1 MTNSK
6 TLFGELVASVTVQI
20 TDAEIK
26 SIIYRLLEKELAIS
40 RADIAAEK
48 AVSLDD
54 DRRQQLHRM
63 IKRVNAE
70 EPVQYILGE
79 SEFYGR
85 TFKVNRH
92 VLIPRPET
100 EELVRTALQLAR
112 HLASPQ
118 IVDIGTG
125 SGCIATTLSLERRDA
140 RVAGTDV
147 STEALAVAIEN
158 AAMLKASVTFTLTD
172 ILTNEFPFR
181 EVDMIISNP
190 PYVTPGEAVAMYK
203 NVLDYEPHLALF
215 TPSEDPLAFYRAILR
230 HAQHAARPGGTVIVE
245 INEQYGREVA
255 DLFRAHRFTGLEILT
270 DIFGKNRIV
279 HGVLSV

>member
-20 TDAEIK
+20 ADAEIK
-26 SIIYRLLEKELAIS
+26 AIIYLLLEKVLAIS

-48 AVSLDD
+48 AVLLDN

-63 IKRVNAE
+63 IKQVNAE
-70 EPVQYILGE
+70 EPVQYILEE

-85 TFKVNRH
+85 TFRVNRH

-100 EELVRTALQLAR
+100 EELVRIALQSIGDM
-112 HLASPQ
+112 ASPQ

-125 SGCIATTLSLERRDA
+125 SGCIATTLALERRDA
-140 RVAGTDV
+140 RVTGTDV
-147 STEALAVAIEN
+147 SVEALSVAKEN
-158 AAMLKASVTFTLTD
+158 AAALMASVTFTLTD

-181 EVDMIISNP
+181 EVDMIVSNP
-190 PYVTPGEAVAMYK
+190 PYVTHPEAVAMNR

-215 TPSEDPLAFYRAILR
+215 APPEDPLAFYKAILR
-230 HAQHAARPGGTVIVE
+230 HAQHAVRPGGIVIVE
-245 INEQYGREVA
+245 INEQYGNDVA
-255 DLFRAHRFTGLEILT
+255 GLFRVHRFAGVEILT
-270 DIFGKNRIV
+270 DSYGKNRIV
-279 HGVLSV
+279 QGVLLI

>member
-6 TLFGELVASVTVQI
+6 TLFGELVALVTVQT
-20 TDAEIK
+20 TDAETE
-26 SIIYRLLEKELAIS
+26 SIIYRLLEKVLAIS

-48 AVSLDD
+48 SVLLDD
-54 DRRQQLHRM
+54 ERRQQLHRM
-63 IKRVNAE
+63 IRRVNAE

-100 EELVRTALQLAR
+100 EELVRAALQIIGPLT
-112 HLASPQ
+112 SPQ

-125 SGCIATTLSLERRDA
+125 SGCIATTLSLERPDA
-140 RVAGTDV
+140 RVTGTDI
-147 STEALAVAIEN
+147 STKALSVAMEN
-158 AAMLKASVTFTLTD
+158 ASALKASVTFTLTD
-172 ILTNEFPFR
+172 ILTDAFPFN
-181 EVDMIISNP
+181 EMDMIISNP
-190 PYVTPGEAVAMYK
+190 PYITPREAVAMSK
-203 NVLDYEPHLALF
+203 NVLEYEPHLALF
-215 TPSEDPLAFYRAILR
+215 VPSEDPLVFYRAILN
-230 HAQHAARPGGTVIVE
+230 HAQHALRPGGTVIVE
-245 INEQYGREVA
+245 INEQYGHDVA
-255 DLFRAHRFTGLEILT
+255 DLYRARGFTGVEVLT

>member
-6 TLFGELVASVTVQI
+6 TLFRELVASVTAEI
-20 TDAEIK
+20 PGAEIK
-26 SIIYRLLEKELAIS
+26 GIIYRLLEKVLGIS

-48 AVSLDD
+48 ALSLADD
-54 DRRQQLHRM
+54 QRQQLHRM
-63 IKRVNAE
+63 VHRVNAE

-85 TFKVNRH
+85 TFKVNPH

-100 EELVRTALQLAR
+100 EELVRAALVLLR
-112 HLASPQ
+112 DIDSPQ

-140 RVAGTDV
+140 SVAGTDI
-147 STEALAVAIEN
+147 SSAALSVAMEN
-158 AAMLKASVTFTLTD
+158 AAMLKAGVTFTLTD
-172 ILTNEFPFR
+172 ILANEFPFR

-190 PYVTPGEAVAMYK
+190 PYIAPHEAVAMSR

-215 TPSEDPLAFYRAILR
+215 APSEDPLAFYRAILR
-230 HAQHAARPGGTVIVE
+230 HARHAARPGGVVIVE
-245 INEQYGREVA
+245 VNEQHSHDVS
-255 DLFRAHRFTGLEILT
+255 DLFRAHDFTGTEVLT